1 MNITNSLKLLD
12 YWQSGSFK
20 IDFSENNLFTIEGT
34 KERIVI
40 DILDKELLKN
50 FISLDA
56 LKAKDDM
63 PLEEIAEKL
72 DEKGITLILSIEG
85 KEWLV
90 LGKNAKPK
98 ILRLFTGQDDI
109 QIKHIGDIIKSIIQL
124 KL

>member
-1 MNITNSLKLLD
+1 M
-12 YWQSGSFK
+12 
-20 IDFSENNLFTIEGT
+20 
-34 KERIVI
+34 
-40 DILDKELLKN
+40 LKN

-72 DEKGITLILSIEG
+72 DEKGITLVLSIEG

-98 ILRLFTGQDDI
+98 I
-109 QIKHIGDIIKSIIQL
+109 QIFHRSGRDSD
-124 KL
+124 

>member
-1 MNITNSLKLLD
+1 
-12 YWQSGSFK
+12 
-20 IDFSENNLFTIEGT
+20 
-34 KERIVI
+34 
-40 DILDKELLKN
+40 LLKN
-50 FISLDA
+50 FISLDS
-56 LKAKDDM
+56 LKSKDDI
-63 PLEEIAEKL
+63 PLEEIAGKL
-72 DEKGITLILSIEG
+72 DEKGITLVLSIEG